1 MKSDLLKHHGR
12 RIVDC
17 RRRSS
22 SADPGVLLR
31 TIITFMLASAACVAA
46 PAAWAQHADLV
57 ARNGKLWTVDDANP
71 SAEALAVLDGRFIYV
86 GSNRGV
92 EQHIGPATDVI
103 DLDGALVTP
112 GFYDNHVHFESTG
125 QLLYG
130 LNLLDVADEAGFV
143 DRIRAVDARY
153 APGTWITGGD
163 WSAYETWAEGDVAA
177 AGRQV
182 GSDDGYGDFFLPNRG
197 MIDGFTADRP
207 VLVRRFD
214 RKVYLANGVALE
226 RAGIGTDTP
235 DPEGII
241 VARDANGEPTGALF
255 NRVTADVEST
265 VLVRDNVRVLFD
277 PLIPE
282 PSRVQRIAETREAW
296 RTMASVGVTSYCDIT
311 SDPVY
316 VDIYRELRDAG
327 EMTARV
333 RVRPPLDRWPSM
345 ADLGIKVGFGDDWI
359 RFGATKAWIDG
370 IMGNSSARFYEPYTH
385 DPDRRGI
392 WRDIMFPFERSP
404 DDPEAMQSNLERL
417 ALEADASGIQLT
429 VHAIGD
435 EANGYLLDM
444 LERIITKNGERDRRF
459 RLVHAQVMTDRDI
472 ERAGVLGIVAEMQP
486 YHTSD
491 DMRWMEERIGRD
503 RSRGAYAFRR
513 LWDAGAVVSF
523 GSDSPGTNASRY
535 YLNPMLGLYAAV
547 TRMTLSG
554 QPEGGWFPDERLTIE
569 EAIRAYTLNTAYA
582 GFEEQM
588 KGSIS
593 VGKLADFVV
602 LSDDLLTIDPRRIKD
617 VAIVMTFVGGNL
629 VYEQ

>member
-1 MKSDLLKHHGR
+1 MSTSNRLMTLLAAVG
-12 RIVDC
+12 
-17 RRRSS
+17 
-22 SADPGVLLR
+22 
-31 TIITFMLASAACVAA
+31 LAFA
-46 PAAWAQHADLV
+46 PAASAQHADLV
-57 ARNGKLWTVDDANP
+57 ARNGKLWTVDDDNP
-71 SAEALAVLDGRFIYV
+71 MAEALAVLDGRFIYV
-86 GSNRGV
+86 GADAGV
-92 EQHIGPATDVI
+92 EQHIGPETEVI
-103 DLDGALVTP
+103 DLGGAFVTP

-130 LNLLDVADEAGFV
+130 LNLLDVSDAAGFIE
-143 DRIRAVDARY
+143 RIRAVDARY

-177 AGRQV
+177 AGRQA
-182 GSDDGYGDFFLPNRG
+182 SDGYGNLFLPNRA

-226 RAGIGTDTP
+226 RAGIGRDTP
-235 DPEGII
+235 DPDGII
-241 VARDANGEPTGALF
+241 VGRDDNGVPTGALF
-255 NRVTADVEST
+255 NPIEASVEST
-265 VLVRDNVRVLFD
+265 VLVRDNVRTLFD
-277 PLIPE
+277 ALIPE
-282 PSRVQRIAETREAW
+282 PSRQQRIAETREAW

-333 RVRPPLDRWPSM
+333 RYRPPLDRWSSM

-385 DPDRRGI
+385 DPDSRGI

-404 DDPEAMQSNLERL
+404 YNPEDMQSNLERL
-417 ALEADASGIQLT
+417 ALKADANGIQLT

-444 LERIITKNGERDRRF
+444 LERIIRENGERDRRF

-472 ERAGVLGIVAEMQP
+472 ERAGRLGIVAEVQP

-554 QPEGGWFPDERLTIE
+554 QPEGGWFPRERLTIE

-582 GFEEQM
+582 GYEEHI
-588 KGSIS
+588 KGSIA

-602 LSDDLLTIDPRRIKD
+602 LSDDLLTMDPRGLKD
-617 VAIVMTFVGGNL
+617 VEVAATFVGGEI
-629 VYEQ
+629 VYRK

>member
-1 MKSDLLKHHGR
+1 MKASTLIVTLLVMVFCGPVSEAR
-12 RIVDC
+12 
-17 RRRSS
+17 
-22 SADPGVLLR
+22 
-31 TIITFMLASAACVAA
+31 
-46 PAAWAQHADLV
+46 AQEADLV
-57 ARNGKLWTVDDANP
+57 VRNGTIWTVDDDNP
-71 SAEALAVLDGRFIYV
+71 RAEAIAVTDGRFIYV
-86 GSNRGV
+86 GSNAGV
-92 EQHIGPATDVI
+92 QHHVGPETKVI
-103 DLDGALVTP
+103 DIDGAFVTP

-130 LNLLDVADEAGFV
+130 LNLLDVSDKSSFIE
-143 DRIRAVDARY
+143 RIRDVDGRY

-163 WSAYETWAEGDVAA
+163 WSAYETWAAGDVAVA
-177 AGRQV
+177 ARQV
-182 GSDDGYGDFFLPNRG
+182 GNSDGYGNFFMPNRM
-197 MIDGFTADRP
+197 MIDDFTKDRP

-214 RKVYLANGVALE
+214 RKVYLANSAALE
-226 RAGIGTDTP
+226 RAGIRKGAP
-235 DPEGII
+235 DPEGVI
-241 VARDANGEPTGALF
+241 VGRDQSGEPTGALF
-255 NRVTADVEST
+255 NPIEADVDST
-265 VLVRDNVRVLFD
+265 VLVRDNVRALFD
-277 PLIPE
+277 ALIPE
-282 PSRVQRIAETREAW
+282 PSREQRVAETREAW
-296 RTMASVGVTSYCDIT
+296 RKMASVGVTSYCDIT

-333 RVRPPLDRWPSM
+333 RVRPPLDRWDAM

-385 DPDRRGI
+385 DPDSRGI
-392 WRDIMFPFERSP
+392 WRDIMFPFQRSP
-404 DDPEAMQSNLERL
+404 FDPEDMQSNLERL

-444 LERIITKNGERDRRF
+444 LERLVRENGERDRRF

-472 ERAGVLGIVAEMQP
+472 ERAGRLGIVAEVQP
-486 YHTSD
+486 FHTSD
-491 DMRWMEERIGRD
+491 DMRWMEERIGHD

-554 QPEGGWFPDERLTIE
+554 QPEGGWFPQERLTMD
-569 EAIRAYTLNTAYA
+569 EALRAYTLNTAYA
-582 GFEEQM
+582 GFEEQI
-588 KGSIS
+588 KGSIT

-602 LSDDLLTIDPRRIKD
+602 LSDDLMTIEPRRIKD
-617 VAIVMTFVGGNL
+617 VEVTMTFVGGKN
-629 VYEQ
+629 VYSR